1 MNQKPLLQS
10 LKAANSVDDSALRY
24 ATNSTIQ
31 FAIKLVALVAII
43 TPACSQLYAQQI
55 YKSVDKNGRV
65 TYSEAPPPPGS
76 GDKLTGESA
85 ANPSLPYA
93 LQQVVSRYP
102 VTLYTT
108 KDCGPCINARLML
121 TQRGVPF
128 NERTVSSNEDIDAY
142 KKLNSDNTFPLAT
155 IASQQLKGYEAGE
168 WTKYL
173 DAAGYPATSTLPRN
187 YRNAEAT
194 SLTPKKIEK
203 EVAEKPTTK
212 PARPA
217 DAAPQEPNNN
227 PAGIKF

>member
-1 MNQKPLLQS
+1 MPSLLHS
-10 LKAANSVDDSALRY
+10 GVN
-24 ATNSTIQ
+24 I
-31 FAIKLVALVAII
+31 AIKLIATMAIF
-43 TPACSQLYAQQI
+43 TPATTNLYAQQV

-65 TYSEAPPPPGS
+65 TYSEVPPLPNS

-85 ANPSLPYA
+85 ANPSLPYT

-108 KDCGPCINARLML
+108 KDCGPCVNARLML

-128 NERTVSSNEDIDAY
+128 AERTVSSNEDIDAY
-142 KKLNSDNTFPLAT
+142 KKLNNENTFPLAT
-155 IASQQLKGYEAGE
+155 IASQQLKGYEADE

-173 DAAGYPATSTLPRN
+173 DAAGYPKSSVLPRN

-194 SLTPKKIEK
+194 TLTPKKAAEKSEK
-203 EVAEKPTTK
+203 EVAEKPAT
-212 PARPA
+212 ARPA
-217 DAAPQEPNNN
+217 PAPQAPNNN